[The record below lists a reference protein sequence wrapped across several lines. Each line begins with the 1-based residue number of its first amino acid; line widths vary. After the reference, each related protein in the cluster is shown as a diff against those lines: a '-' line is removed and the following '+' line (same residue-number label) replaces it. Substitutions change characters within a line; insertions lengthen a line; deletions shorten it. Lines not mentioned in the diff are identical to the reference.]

1 MAVTQ
6 TGPPRVALGPA
17 PPAARP
23 PDRSP
28 WPRRLVWLV
37 AVVLVLAVGLIVFV
51 PGFPERWVVDVT
63 AWFDDFREWAIR
75 NRETSPIFVY
85 FLTPIGD
92 AIEWLYETMLT
103 ILERMTWLGLVV
115 GASVLAGF
123 VAGWRMALLTAAG
136 VLSFGILG
144 VWEPALETM
153 ALLSISVTLALL
165 IGIPVGIWAGRR
177 PNVEKVLR
185 PILDAMQTIP
195 AYSYLLP
202 FVLLFGI
209 GIPPA
214 LLATLAFA
222 LPPAIRLTALGV
234 RDVPRT
240 SLEVAESFGSTTRQE
255 LRLVQVPLAK
265 PSIMLGVNQTIMM
278 ALGIVVIAAFIGASG
293 LGQSVLD
300 GLQAF
305 DVGAALNGG
314 VAIVVMAIVLDRV
327 TTAWSKRDRT
337 RRRPLT
343 VAGRAVTKRMQVVLA
358 VAAAVVAVVIGR
370 EVLRQQAF
378 PEEYETDLLA
388 RIANEIVAWSQETLG
403 NAISA
408 LSDFLL
414 LYVLDPIQ
422 RLFVEEPWWIV
433 AGLFA
438 ALAWRLKGFRLA
450 ALVFACMVG
459 LGLLGM
465 WTFSMATL
473 SLVLVSVAL
482 TLLFAIP
489 LGILCAKSDAFE
501 RVSRPV
507 LDAMQTMPAF
517 VYLVPVLLL
526 IEPGRVPAVI
536 ASFIYALPVGIR
548 LTNLGIRQ
556 VPREIVEA
564 GNAYGA
570 TSMQLLRKVQLPL
583 AKPSILLGVNQ
594 TIMMVLS
601 VVIIA
606 GLIGAAGLGQEVVF
620 ALGRQE
626 IGRGVV
632 AGVCILLLA
641 IVLDRITQAMGS
653 APRTMRGP
661 VGALGFV
668 RWPRLRAIVPDG
680 PDGGTADDDDQ
691 GDEEGREVEG

>member
-1 MAVTQ
+1 MAVTK
-6 TGPPRVALGPA
+6 TDAPRVALEPA
-17 PPAARP
+17 PKITIQPE
-23 PDRSP
+23 RSP
-28 WPRRLVWLV
+28 WPRRIGWLV
-37 AVVLVLAVGLIVFV
+37 VVTVIVAAGIIWFT

-63 AWFDDFREWAIR
+63 GLFDDFREWAIR
-75 NRETSPIFVY
+75 SRETSPLFVY

-92 AIEWLYETMLT
+92 AVDAIYDLVLT
-103 ILERMTWLGLVV
+103 VLERMTWLGLVV
-115 GASVLAGF
+115 GAGALAGV
-123 VAGWRMALLTAAG
+123 VAGWRMALLAAAG

-153 ALLSISVTLALL
+153 ALLLISVTLALL
-165 IGIPVGIWAGRR
+165 IGIPLGIWAGRR
-177 PNVEKVLR
+177 PRVERVLR

-234 RDVPRT
+234 RDVPAT
-240 SLEVAESFGSTTRQE
+240 SLEVAESFGSTVRQE

-278 ALGIVVIAAFIGASG
+278 ALGIVVIAAFIGAAG
-293 LGQSVLD
+293 LGQSVLN
-300 GLQAF
+300 GLQRF
-305 DVGAALNGG
+305 NVGDALNGG

-343 VAGRAVTKRMQVVLA
+343 FAGRPITRRMQI
-358 VAAAVVAVVIGR
+358 VAAIGCTVAAVIIGR
-370 EVLRQQAF
+370 QVLLQQAF
-378 PEEYETDLLA
+378 PESYETDALA
-388 RIANEIVAWSQETLG
+388 RAANSIVEWSQQTLG
-403 NAISA
+403 NAINA

-414 LYVLDPIQ
+414 IYILDPIQ

-450 ALVFACMVG
+450 ALVFGCMVG
-459 LGLLGM
+459 MGLLGM

-489 LGILCAKSDAFE
+489 LGVLCAKSDAFE
-501 RVSRPV
+501 RGSRPI

-556 VPREIVEA
+556 VPKEIVEA
-564 GNAYGA
+564 GEAYGS
-570 TSMQLLRKVQLPL
+570 TSWQLLRKVQLPL
-583 AKPSILLGVNQ
+583 AKPTILLGVNQ

-668 RWPRLRAIVPDG
+668 RWPRLRAIVP
-680 PDGGTADDDDQ
+680 GGAEGADDEALE
-691 GDEEGREVEG
+691 DEEEREVDG

>member
-1 MAVTQ
+1 MAVTH
-6 TGPPRVALGPA
+6 TRAPRVAVEPA
-17 PPAARP
+17 PPVAHP
-23 PDRSP
+23 PERSP
-28 WPRRLVWLV
+28 WPRRIVWIVVVV
-37 AVVLVLAVGLIVFV
+37 AVLALGLILFV
-51 PGFPERWVVDVT
+51 PGFPDRWIVDVT
-63 AWFDDFREWAIR
+63 AWFDDFREWAIQ
-75 NRETSPIFVY
+75 NRETSPLFVY
-85 FLTPIGD
+85 FLTPIANAMD
-92 AIEWLYETMLT
+92 AVYDGVLT

-115 GASVLAGF
+115 GAAMLAGV
-123 VAGWRMALLTAAG
+123 VAGWRMALLAAAG

-144 VWEPALETM
+144 VWDAALETM
-153 ALLSISVTLALL
+153 ALLLIAVTLALL
-165 IGIPVGIWAGRR
+165 IGIPLGIWAGRR
-177 PNVEKVLR
+177 PNVERVLR

-234 RDVPRT
+234 RDVPT
-240 SLEVAESFGSTTRQE
+240 SSLEVAESFGTTTRQE

-278 ALGIVVIAAFIGASG
+278 ALGIVVIAAFIGADG

-300 GLQAF
+300 GLQRF
-305 DVGAALNGG
+305 NVGAALNGG

-327 TTAWSKRDRT
+327 TTAWSMRSRT
-337 RRRPLT
+337 RRRPFRLG
-343 VAGRAVTKRMQVVLA
+343 GRVLSRRTLIVLA
-358 VAAAVVAVVIGR
+358 VAVTAVAVIVGR
-370 EVLRQQAF
+370 QVLRQQAF
-378 PEEYETDLLA
+378 PEAYETDALA
-388 RIANEIVAWSQETLG
+388 RLANSIVDWSQQTLG
-403 NAISA
+403 NAINA

-414 LYVLDPIQ
+414 LYVLDPIE

-438 ALAWRLKGFRLA
+438 ALAWKLKGARLA
-450 ALVFACMVG
+450 ALVFACMAG

-501 RVSRPV
+501 RISKPI

-556 VPREIVEA
+556 VPKEIVEA
-564 GNAYGA
+564 GDAYGA
-570 TSMQLLRKVQLPL
+570 TSMQLLWKVQLPL
-583 AKPSILLGVNQ
+583 ARASILLGVNQ

-620 ALGRQE
+620 ALGKQQ

-668 RWPRLRAIVPDG
+668 RWPRLRAILP
-680 PDGGTADDDDQ
+680 GGTEPTADDD
-691 GDEEGREVEG
+691 GDEEGREVQG